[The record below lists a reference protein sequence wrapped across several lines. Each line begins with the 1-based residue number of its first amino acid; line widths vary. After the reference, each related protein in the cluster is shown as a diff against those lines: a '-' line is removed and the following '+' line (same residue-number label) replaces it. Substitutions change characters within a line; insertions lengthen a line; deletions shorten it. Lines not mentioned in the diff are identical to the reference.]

1 MSSPIEFFPP
11 MIDGVSASQVY
22 LPSQTDAQ
30 TIYQFLCENFPHI
43 KVTEWQ
49 QRFQDGLIYSANGEK
64 LTLDTPYIANTHIFI
79 IDFLLM
85 KPMFHLSI
93 GSYLKMMTCSL

>member
-22 LPSQTDAQ
+22 LPPQTTAQ

-43 KVTEWQ
+43 KSNRVAAAFSRWAYLRGKWRKINIKQLLYSKHTYFYY
-49 QRFQDGLIYSANGEK
+49 RFLANEVHV
-64 LTLDTPYIANTHIFI
+64 PFEHQIFI
-79 IDFLLM
+79 
-85 KPMFHLSI
+85 
-93 GSYLKMMTCSL
+93 

>member
-22 LPSQTDAQ
+22 LPPQTTAQ

-43 KVTEWQ
+43 KATEWQ
-49 QRFQDGLIYSANGEK
+49 QRFQDG
-64 LTLDTPYIANTHIFI
+64 
-79 IDFLLM
+79 
-85 KPMFHLSI
+85 
-93 GSYLKMMTCSL
+93 